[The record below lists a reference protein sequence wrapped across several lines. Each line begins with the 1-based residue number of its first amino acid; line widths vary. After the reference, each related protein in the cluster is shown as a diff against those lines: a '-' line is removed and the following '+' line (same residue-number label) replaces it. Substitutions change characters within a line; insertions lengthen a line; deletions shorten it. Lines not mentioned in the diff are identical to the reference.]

1 METERII
8 PGTPILFL
16 NEIDT
21 LRSDRM
27 FMSEDMRYTPSAM
40 SALNYVVKSV
50 PGILIVVMTSRPDTG
65 TLVHDVEEDMRLAGF
80 SGEIYDCISKFR
92 SIGEPV
98 MKFGRLIENWLDSR
112 FLPDDWM
119 NFAICSESAEMLW
132 HRHSRWVPV
141 NSYYG
146 MLAVQAQ
153 MVIDILTRKQ
163 EDL

>member
-21 LRSDRM
+21 LKSDRM
-27 FMSEDMRYTPSAM
+27 FMSEDTRYTPSAM
-40 SALNYVVKSV
+40 SALNYVIKSV

-112 FLPDDWM
+112 FLPDDSM

-141 NSYYG
+141 NGYYG

-153 MVIDILTRKQ
+153 MVIDILTEKQ

>member
-27 FMSEDMRYTPSAM
+27 FMSEDIRYTPSAM
-40 SALNYVVKSV
+40 SALNYVIKSV
-50 PGILIVVMTSRPDTG
+50 PGILIVVMTSRLDTG
-65 TLVHDVEEDMRLAGF
+65 MLVHDVEEDMRLAGF

-112 FLPDDWM
+112 FLPDDRM

-141 NSYYG
+141 NGYYG

-153 MVIDILTRKQ
+153 MIIDILTGSQ
-163 EDL
+163 ENL